1 MSRFRLLLRRSL
13 PFRCG
18 RLLQNAYAKPVARFL
33 PFMLAAMITACPY
46 PVFDIEGNLPVVLS
60 DDLLDPLQSAV
71 PPLDCTQ
78 QGSLDTIQLRL
89 NNAIEDLNGDP
100 LNVFWYVNY
109 DDEQPSLFQ
118 AADID
123 IFDVS
128 CTTPG
133 LVDGTN
139 IIDAVVMDR
148 APSAFS
154 AAGARKTQ
162 PDGFSIRVM
171 WVLEV
176 SL

>member
-1 MSRFRLLLRRSL
+1 MVLS
-13 PFRCG
+13 
-18 RLLQNAYAKPVARFL
+18 
-33 PFMLAAMITACPY
+33 ACPY
-46 PVFDIEGNLPVVLS
+46 PVFEVEGNLPLVLS
-60 DDLLDPLQSAV
+60 DDLLDPLPTAV

-78 QGSLDTIQLRL
+78 LGTQDTIQLRL
-89 NNAIEDLNGDP
+89 NNAVEDLNGDP

-123 IFDVS
+123 IFEVG

-133 LVDGTN
+133 LVNGTN
-139 IIDAVVMDR
+139 IIDAIVMDR

-154 AAGARKTQ
+154 AAGARETQ
-162 PDGFSIRVM
+162 ADGFAVRVL